1 MRSMQL
7 CITGNKLHALFR
19 GFGYL
24 PANTRTEIDSAIEV
38 SESEVQLFTA
48 RISPGADYGP
58 MLAAWQFGS
67 IPFGTGTPAGGVG
80 GTPQGT
86 FW

>member
-1 MRSMQL
+1 MRL
-7 CITGNKLHALFR
+7 CITENILHSRFIQSV
-19 GFGYL
+19 GYL
-24 PANTRTEIDSAIEV
+24 PAKTPTDINSAIEV
-38 SESEVQLFTA
+38 SECEVQLFTA
-48 RISPGADYGP
+48 RICVSADYGP
-58 MLAAWQFGS
+58 ILAAWQFGS